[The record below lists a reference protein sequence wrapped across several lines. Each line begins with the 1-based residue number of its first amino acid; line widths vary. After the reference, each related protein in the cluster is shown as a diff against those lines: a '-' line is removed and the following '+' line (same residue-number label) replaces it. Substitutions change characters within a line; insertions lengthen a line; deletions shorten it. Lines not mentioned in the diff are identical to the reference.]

1 MASQTTGKFN
11 RLTNRG
17 TRVCNICGKRR
28 QEGNIEWGTGLCF
41 PCYEEAGFENE
52 HQDGYHDD
60 APVPADCPMCREAVA
75 VDMASQHERGEHIGS
90 TRTDSCAACKAMY
103 SPPAGS
109 KPRREL
115 RPYQVWLQTV
125 SMDTVIETTDYT
137 EILGCTAQTAWQR
150 WAAAYQKPMTAQQAW
165 NKMDKAEK
173 AALLATYKGID
184 AEWEAIRAA
193 VDAEDAA
200 DAAAVA
206 VAS

>member
-60 APVPADCPMCREAVA
+60 APVPADCPMCREAAPVA
-75 VDMASQHERGEHIGS
+75 AVKVM
-90 TRTDSCAACKAMY
+90 T
-103 SPPAGS
+103 SP

-125 SMDTVIETTDYT
+125 QMDTVIETTDFI
-137 EILGCTAQTAWQR
+137 ERLGVSTSWAWQR
-150 WAAAYQKPMTAQQAW
+150 WAVAYTKPMSAQQAW

-173 AALLATYKGID
+173 AALLATFKGID

-193 VDAEDAA
+193 VDAEDAT
-200 DAAAVA
+200 VA
-206 VAS
+206 